1 MPTPDAASDT
11 GDVFVWDTTLLTG
24 LDEVDA
30 QHHHLVDLFN
40 TLNRAMFHGR
50 ALSPDQ
56 QQRIFDELIAY
67 ARQHFEDEER
77 LMADA
82 GVDARHRE
90 LHARLHHEFVEQV
103 RSMWDARGHLRQ
115 PGDTLMGFLT
125 SWLGLH
131 IMGVDQS
138 MARQMAR
145 IRAGADPAEAW
156 AQEEDPLDRR
166 VANLLRMVGQLY
178 HVLAAQNQ
186 DLLGLHIMGVDQSMA
201 RQMARIRAGADP
213 ADAWAQEEDPL
224 DRRVANLL
232 RMVGQLYHV
241 LAAQNQDLLEANARL
256 EQRVRERTAELEA
269 ANRRLEAFSRIDG
282 LLGIA
287 NRGYFDE
294 RLREEIARHTRQ
306 ARPLAV
312 VMFDVDHFK
321 RYNDRYGHQAGDACL
336 QAVARALA
344 LPHADSPTAPVVT
357 VSAGVG
363 SMVPHAPDDGPRLLR
378 LADAALYAAKQAGR
392 DRAVVAPPDDPD
404 DPRQAG
410 PHSP

>member
-77 LMADA
+77 LM
-82 GVDARHRE
+82 
-90 LHARLHHEFVEQV
+90 
-103 RSMWDARGHLRQ
+103 
-115 PGDTLMGFLT
+115 GFLT
-125 SWLGLH
+125 SW
-131 IMGVDQS
+131 
-138 MARQMAR
+138 
-145 IRAGADPAEAW
+145 
-156 AQEEDPLDRR
+156 
-166 VANLLRMVGQLY
+166 
-178 HVLAAQNQ
+178 
-186 DLLGLHIMGVDQSMA
+186 LGLHIMGVDQSMA

-224 DRRVANLL
+224 HRRVANLL

>member
-1 MPTPDAASDT
+1 M
-11 GDVFVWDTTLLTG
+11 
-24 LDEVDA
+24 
-30 QHHHLVDLFN
+30 DLFN

-82 GVDARHRE
+82 GADVRHRE
-90 LHARLHHEFVEQV
+90 LHARVHHEFVEQV

-186 DLLGLHIMGVDQSMA
+186 DLL
-201 RQMARIRAGADP
+201 
-213 ADAWAQEEDPL
+213 
-224 DRRVANLL
+224 
-232 RMVGQLYHV
+232 
-241 LAAQNQDLLEANARL
+241 EANARL
-256 EQRVRERTAELEA
+256 EQRVRERTAELEGRPTGGW
-269 ANRRLEAFSRIDG
+269 RRFRVSTG
-282 LLGIA
+282 
-287 NRGYFDE
+287 
-294 RLREEIARHTRQ
+294 
-306 ARPLAV
+306 
-312 VMFDVDHFK
+312 
-321 RYNDRYGHQAGDACL
+321 CS
-336 QAVARALA
+336 A
-344 LPHADSPTAPVVT
+344 LPTAAIST
-357 VSAGVG
+357 NACARRSRAT
-363 SMVPHAPDDGPRLLR
+363 R
-378 LADAALYAAKQAGR
+378 GR
-392 DRAVVAPPDDPD
+392 RG
-404 DPRQAG
+404 RWR
-410 PHSP
+410 S

>member
-1 MPTPDAASDT
+1 MPTPDASSDT

-186 DLLGLHIMGVDQSMA
+186 DLL
-201 RQMARIRAGADP
+201 
-213 ADAWAQEEDPL
+213 
-224 DRRVANLL
+224 
-232 RMVGQLYHV
+232 
-241 LAAQNQDLLEANARL
+241 EANARL

-306 ARPLAV
+306 VRPLAV

-336 QAVARALA
+336 QAVARALKGEVYRAPDLLARYGGEELVALLVDTDADGARVVAERAVAAVRALA

-404 DPRQAG
+404 DPPQAR

>member
-82 GVDARHRE
+82 GADVRHRE
-90 LHARLHHEFVEQV
+90 LHARVHHEFVEQV

-145 IRAGADPAEAW
+145 IPAGADPAE
-156 AQEEDPLDRR
+156 
-166 VANLLRMVGQLY
+166 
-178 HVLAAQNQ
+178 
-186 DLLGLHIMGVDQSMA
+186 
-201 RQMARIRAGADP
+201 
-213 ADAWAQEEDPL
+213 AWAQEEDPL

-256 EQRVRERTAELEA
+256 EQRVRDRTAELEA